1 MNILEM
7 SKTKNTATVKLT
19 SDDLVKICNAMGEYM
34 SNKDTSPEFKHLYA
48 DLMRARDLSQYG
60 HIDDFCLNQI
70 LKTRLTGH

>member
-34 SNKDTSPEFKHLYA
+34 SNKDTSQNSSTCML
-48 DLMRARDLSQYG
+48 
-60 HIDDFCLNQI
+60 I
-70 LKTRLTGH
+70 